1 MRVNSQPGGLRDAA
15 AGRHRPAA
23 EAAAAINRRLAA
35 GTLMTR
41 IHQVLPLERA
51 ADAHRLV
58 EAGVRGR
65 VVLRP

>member
-1 MRVNSQPGGLRDAA
+1 VDEL
-15 AGRHRPAA
+15 A
-23 EAAAAINRRLAA
+23 EAAAAINRHRAA

-41 IHQVLPLERA
+41 IHQVVQLERA

-65 VVLRP
+65 VVLSP